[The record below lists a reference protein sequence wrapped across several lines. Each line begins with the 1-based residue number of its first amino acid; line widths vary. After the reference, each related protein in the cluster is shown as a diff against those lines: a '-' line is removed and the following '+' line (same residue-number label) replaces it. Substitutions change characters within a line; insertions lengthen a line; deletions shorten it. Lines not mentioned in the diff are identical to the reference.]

1 MHEPLDAHLPRGL
14 QHHERTVYI
23 GRDKS
28 VGIQDGAVYMGFGGE
43 VDDIVRALH
52 RLAYSLL
59 VAHIAVN
66 EGEARVALHRREVLA
81 PARVGQRVQHAHF
94 VVGVLRQEVL
104 GEVAAD
110 EPCAARN

>member
-1 MHEPLDAHLPRGL
+1 MHEPHDAHLPRRL
-14 QHHERTVYI
+14 QHDERTVYI
-23 GRDKS
+23 GRDEG
-28 VGIQDGAVYMGFGGE
+28 VGIQDGAVNMRLGGE
-43 VDDIVRALH
+43 VDDIVRTLH
-52 RLAYSLL
+52 CFPHGLL

-81 PARVGQRVQHAHF
+81 PTRVGQRIQHAHF

-110 EPCAARN
+110 EPRAARN

>member
-1 MHEPLDAHLPRGL
+1 MTKVPYTSVVMKASGSKM
-14 QHHERTVYI
+14 ERSTWVSAK
-23 GRDKS
+23 R
-28 VGIQDGAVYMGFGGE
+28 

-52 RLAYSLL
+52 RLAHGLL

-81 PARVGQRVQHAHF
+81 PTCVGQRVQHAHF